1 MARPTGL
8 AVVGRVAKVHGIRG
22 EVAVEPR
29 TSAPEAMFAPGARV
43 FAGTERGAPHPATA
57 AGHATPLQLTVAAAR
72 DAGDRWL
79 VRFAELA
86 DRTAAERLRGHF
98 LLVPDDELT
107 DPEAGEVFVHDLVGL
122 TAERLDGAPLGR
134 VTDVFDV
141 PQGLLLEVAHPS
153 GPVLVPFVEGIVV
166 SADVATGRI
175 VLDPP
180 DGLFEPA

>member
-8 AVVGRVAKVHGIRG
+8 AAVGRVAKAHGIRG
-22 EVAVEPR
+22 ELAVELL
-29 TSAPEAMFAPGARV
+29 TDAPDAIFAAGARV
-43 FAGTERGAPHPATA
+43 FAGTAAGAPHPATA
-57 AGHATPLQLTVAAAR
+57 GGQATPLALTVAAAR

-79 VRFAELA
+79 VRFAEVP

-107 DPEAGEVFVHDLVGL
+107 APDEGEVFVHDLVGL
-122 TAERLDGAPLGR
+122 DAVHVDGTPLGR
-134 VTDVFDV
+134 VADVYDV
-141 PQGLLLEVAHPS
+141 PQGLLLEVAHAS

-166 SADVATGRI
+166 ATDAAAGRI

-180 DGLFEPA
+180 DGLF